1 MKGRKR
7 KPLDKINDYDFIH
20 LAKTTG
26 KARERM
32 RFLAFAHIQE
42 GKTYIEIAEIIK
54 VSYKTIMQWVK
65 RFQQEG
71 IEGLF
76 DKPGQGNKPHLPL
89 EQVEAFKE
97 AVIKL
102 RDERQGGRI
111 KGKDIAELLE
121 KQFNIQS
128 SLRSVYDTLNRIDLV
143 WITGRSMHP
152 EADLQAQEDFKKN
165 LSKTY

>member
-7 KPLDKINDYDFIH
+7 SPLEKLADYNFIH

-42 GKTYIEIAEIIK
+42 GKTYAEVAKMVK
-54 VSYKTIMQWVK
+54 VSYKTLMAWVK
-65 RFQQEG
+65 RFKQEG

-76 DKPGQGNKPHLPL
+76 DKPGQGNKPHLPA
-89 EQVEAFKE
+89 EQTEAFKE
-97 AVIKL
+97 AVMKL

-111 KGKDIAELLE
+111 RGKDIAELLE

-128 SLRSVYDTLNRIDLV
+128 SLRSVYDTLKRVDLV
-143 WITGRSMHP
+143 WITGRSIHP
-152 EADLQAQEDFKKN
+152 EADLQAQENFKKTLN
-165 LSKTY
+165 NMY